1 MTDHLGKQGGRG
13 AGIWA
18 LKQQLFAL
26 VCCCVPLVLFWIAR
40 LVSVPFSLFCH
51 RFLPAL
57 LQPGLLYPTTCSSSP
72 GQKGKVSKVARNTS
86 SGQCPSCHVIETKP
100 PFCPSGWVRDMISA
114 GNYSWRRGGCPAQWH
129 RGCEGREGG
138 RLRDT
143 STAPIFT
150 CHVLA
155 HRQAQTENAGAF
167 WGKDAGQCLHSSCS
181 SPCCHSD
188 PISASGKDWWVGWF
202 KTLWL

>member
-1 MTDHLGKQGGRG
+1 MTDYLGKQGGRG

-72 GQKGKVSKVARNTS
+72 GQKGKVSKVARSTS
-86 SGQCPSCHVIETKP
+86 SILWAVSFLPCCWNQTSFLSIWASQRH
-100 PFCPSGWVRDMISA
+100 DL
-114 GNYSWRRGGCPAQWH
+114 SWELQLKKRRVPCSVAQRLW
-129 RGCEGREGG
+129 RERGREAQGH
-138 RLRDT
+138 
-143 STAPIFT
+143 I
-150 CHVLA
+150 
-155 HRQAQTENAGAF
+155 HRTHF
-167 WGKDAGQCLHSSCS
+167 HLP
-181 SPCCHSD
+181 SPCPQTSPNWKCWSILGEGCWAVPPQLLLFSLLPFRPHLC
-188 PISASGKDWWVGWF
+188 IREGLVGW
-202 KTLWL
+202 LI